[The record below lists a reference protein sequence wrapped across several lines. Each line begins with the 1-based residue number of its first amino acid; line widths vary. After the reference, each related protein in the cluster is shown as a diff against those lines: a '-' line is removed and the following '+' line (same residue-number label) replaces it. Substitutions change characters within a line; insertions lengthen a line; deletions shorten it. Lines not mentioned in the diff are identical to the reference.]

1 MPALSKL
8 EELMQS
14 IPGAVGVGEFTD
26 DGKLR
31 MYTGDLKEVAA
42 DYAAIMLSAVKSLAN
57 AEAKGWDLYS
67 GQEGFYP
74 VMGFAVGA
82 GKYVAVVMGNL
93 AVFAELEKADLD
105 KTFEVLSRYL

>member
-1 MPALSKL
+1 MPVVAKL
-8 EELMQS
+8 EELMQL

-31 MYTGDLKEVAA
+31 MYSGNLKEVAA
-42 DYAAIMLSAVKSLAN
+42 DYAATMLSAVMALAN

-74 VMGFAVGA
+74 IMGFAVGA
-82 GKYVAVVMGNL
+82 GKYVAMVMGNV

-105 KTFEVLSRYL
+105 KTFEILSKYV